1 MPDLP
6 NTLIS
11 LLAALG
17 LGVLIG
23 AVRQR
28 QHPDTLAGLRTHG
41 LAALLGAVAYTLG
54 EPVFLV
60 LLALI
65 AGLVLIS
72 YWRES
77 AHDIG
82 LTGEVALM
90 LTVLLGALSCRQ
102 PVLAVGLAVVTA
114 SLLYAKASLH
124 RFAQQ
129 VLSEREVH
137 DGLVLLASALVI
149 LPLLPDHPIGPYGSL
164 NPATLWKLAVLM
176 MAISALGHAAL
187 RIIGNR
193 WGLAVAGFFAGYVSS
208 TAAIAGF
215 GQRVRDTPALLR
227 PAVAAAMLSNLAS
240 LSLFVPVLLAVAP
253 ALLPKI
259 AVELAAAAVVLLIG
273 GLLGLRGNGA
283 GAIAPTAEQRMF
295 RVNQTLAFVAII
307 ATVLVVSA
315 AMNAWLGPRGALLA
329 AVFAASVEL
338 HAAVATLGQLFQQG
352 VLDDAQARWGL
363 LGLLAASMLAKS
375 GVAFA
380 SGGKAYGLR
389 VATGLVTMVLAV
401 TAVILLFP
409 ATSHS

>member
-6 NTLIS
+6 NTLVS

-41 LAALLGAVAYTLG
+41 LTALLGAVAYTLG

-60 LLALI
+60 LLALT

-77 AHDIG
+77 QHDIG
-82 LTGEVALM
+82 LTGEVALL

-102 PVLAVGLAVVTA
+102 PTLAVGLAVVTA
-114 SLLYAKASLH
+114 SLLYAKATLH

-149 LPLLPDHPIGPYGSL
+149 LPLLPDHPVGPYGSL
-164 NPATLWKLAVLM
+164 NPATLWKLAVLV
-176 MAISALGHAAL
+176 MAISALGHAIL
-187 RIIGNR
+187 RIVGNR

-208 TAAIAGF
+208 TAAVAGF
-215 GQRVRDTPALLR
+215 GQQARDSPALLR
-227 PAVAAAMLSNLAS
+227 PAVAAAMLANFAS

-253 ALLPKI
+253 ALLPEF
-259 AVELAAAAVVLLIG
+259 APELSAAACVLLAG
-273 GLLGLRGNGA
+273 GLLGMRGNG
-283 GAIAPTAEQRMF
+283 GGPILPTAEQRMF
-295 RVNQTLAFVAII
+295 RVRDALAFVAII
-307 ATVLVVSA
+307 AAVLMASA

-329 AVFAASVEL
+329 AGVAALAEL
-338 HAAVATLGQLFQQG
+338 QAAVATIGQLFQQG
-352 VLDDAQARWGL
+352 VLDQAQARWGL
-363 LGLLAASMLAKS
+363 LGLLAASNAAKTI
-375 GVAFA
+375 VAFV
-380 SGGKAYGLR
+380 SGGRAYGLR
-389 VATGLVTMVLAV
+389 VATGLLAMLV
-401 TAVILLFP
+401 AVAAAILFFP
-409 ATSHS
+409 VAGY

>member
-60 LLALI
+60 LLVLV

-77 AHDIG
+77 EHDIG
-82 LTGEVALM
+82 LTGEVALI
-90 LTVLLGALSCRQ
+90 LTVLLGALSCRE

-149 LPLLPDHPIGPYGSL
+149 LPLLPDHPVGPYGSL
-164 NPATLWKLAVLM
+164 NPATLWKLAVLV

-259 AVELAAAAVVLLIG
+259 AVELAAAGGVLLAG

-283 GAIAPTAEQRMF
+283 GPLAPTAEQRMF

-307 ATVLVVSA
+307 ATVLVLSA

-329 AVFAASVEL
+329 AVVAALAEL

-363 LGLLAASMLAKS
+363 LGLLVASTLAKS
-375 GVAFA
+375 AVAFA

-389 VATGLVTMVLAV
+389 VATGLVAMVMAV
-401 TAVILLFP
+401 ATTILFFP
-409 ATSHS
+409 EA

>member
-41 LAALLGAVAYTLG
+41 LAALIGAVAYTLG
-54 EPVFLV
+54 EPVFLI
-60 LLALI
+60 LLALVT
-65 AGLVLIS
+65 GLVLIS

-77 AHDIG
+77 EHDIG
-82 LTGEVALM
+82 LTGEVALI

-149 LPLLPDHPIGPYGSL
+149 LPLLPDHPVGPYGSL
-164 NPATLWKLAVLM
+164 NPATLWKLAVLV

-208 TAAIAGF
+208 TAAVAGF

-253 ALLPKI
+253 SLLPQI
-259 AVELAAAAVVLLIG
+259 APELAMAAGVLLAG
-273 GLLGLRGNGA
+273 GLLGMRGNSDGPMV
-283 GAIAPTAEQRMF
+283 PTAEQRMF
-295 RVNQTLAFVAII
+295 RMGQALAFVAII
-307 ATVLVVSA
+307 ATVLVVAA

-329 AVFAASVEL
+329 AVVAALAEL

-352 VLDDAQARWGL
+352 VLDGQQARWGL
-363 LGLLAASMLAKS
+363 LGLLAASTLAKS

-401 TAVILLFP
+401 AMTILFWP
-409 ATSHS
+409 AG